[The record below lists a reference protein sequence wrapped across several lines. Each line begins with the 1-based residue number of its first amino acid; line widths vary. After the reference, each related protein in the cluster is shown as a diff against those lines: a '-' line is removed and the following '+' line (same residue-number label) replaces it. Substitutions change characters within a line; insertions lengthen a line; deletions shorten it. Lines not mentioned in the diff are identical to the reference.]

1 MATKIIDV
9 TLATLRNYG
18 TRDVTPE
25 GYIWAMT
32 TRAVD
37 DEQVF
42 QTEVLYHGAI
52 TIPPGQS
59 VTVGI
64 NKRLTVQQFDPQETQ
79 GYNQMLVLHAD
90 LKQQYFHSG
99 NVGEVPYYGL
109 FMRKIRFDDINGFFT
124 MTHPCNTTLEH
135 KFEAIFTINV
145 VSSY

>member
-18 TRDVTPE
+18 TRAVTPE
-25 GYIWAMT
+25 GSIWAMI

-37 DEQVF
+37 DKQVF
-42 QTEVLYHGAI
+42 QSGTLYNGAI
-52 TIPPGQS
+52 PILPGES

-64 NKRLTVQQFDPQETQ
+64 NNRLTLQQFPNETQ
-79 GYNQMLVLHAD
+79 GYSQMLVLHSD
-90 LKQQYFHSG
+90 LKQETVHSG
-99 NVGEVPYYGL
+99 NVGEEPYFGL

-124 MTHPCNTTLEH
+124 LTEPCNTTQEH